1 MAQKYHI
8 SLWAELDPINLTI
21 VFPRWI
27 PTSKNLQL
35 QRDDFRWPHASPF
48 HLSVLCNTP
57 LSRQSPLPDDV
68 LQMFV
73 DGEENTVV
81 LINLTPMTEYIV
93 RVYGVIGEES
103 SEPLKG
109 TETTCKLAFPAV
121 YRTCSPTV
129 QSHCLMKLTTLT
141 YLYHYHWKLELF
153 TCILGYIQNFTSY
166 IPTENWIWNCT
177 HFPPTFEWSSLLQCL
192 IHKR

>member
-8 SLWAELDPINLTI
+8 SLWTELDPINLKTCPACSRTG
-21 VFPRWI
+21 FQPLR
-27 PTSKNLQL
+27 TCNF
-35 QRDDFRWPHASPF
+35 RDDFRWPHASPF
-48 HLSVLCNTP
+48 HLSVMCNTP
-57 LSRQSPLPDDV
+57 LSRQSLLPDDV
-68 LQMFV
+68 LQMFA

-109 TETTCKLAFPAV
+109 TETTCKLTLPAV
-121 YRTCSPTV
+121 YLTCSPAV

-153 TCILGYIQNFTSY
+153 PCILGYIQNLTSY
-166 IPTENWIWNCT
+166 ILTEN
-177 HFPPTFEWSSLLQCL
+177 L
-192 IHKR
+192 I

>member
-8 SLWAELDPINLTI
+8 SLWTELDPINLT
-21 VFPRWI
+21 PCPACSR
-27 PTSKNLQL
+27 TELQPL
-35 QRDDFRWPHASPF
+35 RTCSFRDDFRWPHASPF

-68 LQMFV
+68 LQMFA
-73 DGEENTVV
+73 DGEENTVI

-109 TETTCKLAFPAV
+109 TETTCKLTLPAV
-121 YRTCSPTV
+121 YRT
-129 QSHCLMKLTTLT
+129 
-141 YLYHYHWKLELF
+141 LF
-153 TCILGYIQNFTSY
+153 
-166 IPTENWIWNCT
+166 
-177 HFPPTFEWSSLLQCL
+177 SLFSL
-192 IHKR
+192 IV

>member
-8 SLWAELDPINLTI
+8 SLWTELDPINLTPCPACSRTEYQPLRTCS
-21 VFPRWI
+21 F
-27 PTSKNLQL
+27 
-35 QRDDFRWPHASPF
+35 RDDFRWPHASPF

-68 LQMFV
+68 LQMFA
-73 DGEENTVV
+73 DGEENTVI

-109 TETTCKLAFPAV
+109 TETTCKLTLPAV
-121 YRTCSPTV
+121 YRT
-129 QSHCLMKLTTLT
+129 
-141 YLYHYHWKLELF
+141 LF
-153 TCILGYIQNFTSY
+153 
-166 IPTENWIWNCT
+166 
-177 HFPPTFEWSSLLQCL
+177 SLFSL
-192 IHKR
+192 IV